1 MDKKEHQSSTGQAD
15 TGRST
20 NVIRQDIARGGENIS
35 QTVEQLGQRVKEK
48 LDWREYVKASPYWTL
63 GAAAG
68 LGYLAWG
75 LLRKRTTPGERLARI
90 LAAKVGDSHGSLHA
104 KAAGPGLIQATLLA
118 IAVKTAVGW
127 LQNADSTANPCDNNG
142 PQP

>member
-1 MDKKEHQSSTGQAD
+1 MDKQESQNGSGQAD

-20 NVIRQDIARGGENIS
+20 NVIRQDIAQGGANIS
-35 QTVEQLGQRVKEK
+35 QTVEQLGQRIQEK
-48 LDWREYVKASPYWTL
+48 LDWREYVKASPYLTL

-75 LLRKRTTPGERLARI
+75 LLRKRTTPTERLVRI
-90 LAAKVGDSHGSLHA
+90 IADQVGDSLGGLHA

-127 LQNADSTANPCDNNG
+127 LQNTDSTATPVDDAG
-142 PQP
+142 QHP